1 MEHVLFEL
9 LKENDFGTTQFETYG
24 DNLSLHCRS
33 FLLLFYLLYAYGS
46 CEFQNSLSIMSEI
59 NSNPLFPVLPTL
71 SKLPTEAV
79 TQIANSKFVQETQG
93 LVFRILQKQENN
105 EIFADYVI
113 VVRTKVFSKLSPV
126 EKEEHKTKVEQTCR
140 KLLKRLSQVGLNYE
154 ARRGADDLIFIFVLC
169 PLARIK
175 QEVERSRVNDWLVG
189 VRLRDTDD
197 HDHSETLTDAERLR
211 LVYDIITNPPHEGGA
226 GINPGFKD
234 FELVESFLPL
244 HDHKYNEEWI
254 KTWSTKWVIDRE
266 DLFRLK
272 DHYGEKIAYYFA
284 FLQYYCRWLIAPSIA
299 GLLTYFFS
307 SEYSIPFG
315 LFVVLWSVIFTEF
328 WQRKEYELAVF
339 WGVRNVSRVE
349 KRRPGFRKECFV
361 TNPITRERVPYFS
374 PWKRWLRRAVA
385 APIILTFSLVLA
397 MALLFYILFE
407 VIMSEYYSG
416 PFRAQLIYLPT
427 IAYCA
432 LVPALNIFYNK
443 IAKHLNEYEN
453 YETESSY
460 EFNLSQKIFIA
471 NFLIGYLSIFFI
483 GWIYIPFNK
492 EISIF
497 LQNFFEI
504 FGLSFTMKTV
514 GPERLITELKYFVLT
529 AQILSFFT
537 ELVLPYL
544 VRFGIF
550 EIKKIQKIIDGKN
563 EGEDDFLKAVKNEV
577 ELPVYDIYEDYVEM
591 ITQFG
596 YVSLFSVIWPL
607 TPIFALINNWVE
619 LRSDAIKLCEH
630 TRRPIPS
637 RANSIGPWLENLS
650 LLTWL
655 SSITNSSIIYLYHPN
670 TKGFTSLSGVIFTI
684 VLIWLSEHILSVI
697 RYIVHQMLQAIP
709 MKADEIVQKEGYEL
723 KKRWL
728 EKVGTL
734 SLTQRDE
741 LNSDSESSNDE
752 GKYSSRSKSSEG
764 GEEWFQNKKNH
775 DDIIKN
781 ILSDLKEE

>member
-1 MEHVLFEL
+1 
-9 LKENDFGTTQFETYG
+9 
-24 DNLSLHCRS
+24 
-33 FLLLFYLLYAYGS
+33 
-46 CEFQNSLSIMSEI
+46 MSEI
-59 NSNPLFPVLPTL
+59 NSNSLLSALP
-71 SKLPTEAV
+71 KLPTEV
-79 TQIANSKFVQETQG
+79 DTKIFKSKLQETQD
-93 LVFRILQKQENN
+93 LLFRILQKQESK

-140 KLLKRLSQVGLNYE
+140 KLLKRLSKAGLNYE

-169 PLARIK
+169 PLERLK
-175 QEVERSRVNDWLVG
+175 QEVERSRINDWLAG

-197 HDHSETLTDAERLR
+197 HADSETLNDAERLR
-211 LVYDIITNPPHEGGA
+211 LVYDIITNSPHEKDEKGA
-226 GINPGFKD
+226 GIIPGFKD
-234 FELVESFLPL
+234 FDLVESILPL

-254 KTWSTKWVIDRE
+254 KTWSTKWVINKD

-272 DHYGEKIAYYFA
+272 NHYGEKIAYYFA
-284 FLQYYCRWLIAPSIA
+284 FLQYYCRWLILPSIA
-299 GLLTYFFS
+299 GLLTYFYS

-315 LFVVLWSVIFTEF
+315 LFIVLWSIIFNEF
-328 WQRKEYELAVF
+328 WQRKEYELSVF
-339 WGVRNVSRVE
+339 WGVRNVSKVE
-349 KRRPGFRKECFV
+349 KRRPGFRKECLV
-361 TNPITRERVPYFS
+361 INPITGEKVPYYP
-374 PWKRWLRRAVA
+374 PWKRWLIRTAA

-416 PFRAQLIYLPT
+416 PFRKQLIYLPT
-427 IAYCA
+427 ITYCA

-443 IAKHLNEYEN
+443 VAKRLNEYEN

-492 EISIF
+492 EISIY

-529 AQILSFFT
+529 AQILSLFM

-544 VRFGIF
+544 VRFGMF
-550 EIKKIQKIIDGKN
+550 EMKKIQKIIINDGKN
-563 EGEDDFLKAVKNEV
+563 EGENDFLKIVKNEV

-607 TPIFALINNWVE
+607 TPILALINNWVE

-637 RANSIGPWLENLS
+637 RANSIGPWLQNLVR
-650 LLTWL
+650 
-655 SSITNSSIIYLYHPN
+655 
-670 TKGFTSLSGVIFTI
+670 FTSLSGVIFTI
-684 VLIWLSEHILSVI
+684 VLIWLSEHILNVV

-709 MKADEIVQKEGYEL
+709 TKADEIVQKEGYEL

-734 SLTQRDE
+734 SLTQNDE
-741 LNSDSESSNDE
+741 LSSDSGSSNDE
-752 GKYSSRSKSSEG
+752 IYGETFSVNEKRS
-764 GEEWFQNKKNH
+764 NNNNDYH
-775 DDIIKN
+775 IT
-781 ILSDLKEE
+781 L